1 MLRRMPRRLGSAL
14 HLSLAAALAAGTLS
28 LGFFASPARADD
40 ALAAHPDDTLVA
52 DAADPETVEGEHVG
66 KTTEVGKPDEAEAAS
81 ESAWSGFGKSFG
93 EYGKSVGNRFLVGVN
108 SLVTFPADPVMD
120 TIKPRDEFNK
130 LPLSAGTKYIAGF
143 GQGLLLGMYRAGMGV
158 FDVVMAP
165 LTPMKELSPEPRWM
179 IFPGVEPEGF

>member
-1 MLRRMPRRLGSAL
+1 MSRRLRSAL
-14 HLSLAAALAAGTLS
+14 HASLVATLAAAG
-28 LGFFASPARADD
+28 LGVGFLASPAQA
-40 ALAAHPDDTLVA
+40 DDTLVA
-52 DAADPETVEGEHVG
+52 DTNVETAPSEHVG
-66 KTTEVGKPDEAEAAS
+66 KTTEVGQPDAAEEARQN
-81 ESAWSGFGKSFG
+81 AWSEFGKSLG

-120 TIKPRDEFNK
+120 TVKPREEFNK

-143 GQGLLLGMYRAGMGV
+143 GQGVLLGAYRAGMGV
-158 FDVVMAP
+158 FDVVFAP

>member
-1 MLRRMPRRLGSAL
+1 MLRKAL
-14 HLSLAAALAAGTLS
+14 HSSLAAAVAAGA
-28 LGFFASPARADD
+28 LGLGLLASPALADD
-40 ALAAHPDDTLVA
+40 SLADDTLVA
-52 DAADPETVEGEHVG
+52 NADVENVGSEHVG
-66 KTTEVGKPDEAEAAS
+66 KTTEVGKPDAAEEAQ
-81 ESAWSGFGKSFG
+81 ESAWSDFGKGFV

-130 LPLSAGTKYIAGF
+130 LPLAAGTKYIAGF
-143 GQGLLLGMYRAGMGV
+143 GQGVLLGAYRAGMGV